1 MHFTPLKKISPVN
14 FRSRILPIKCCGC
27 IGIRRGG
34 ALGCAVW
41 ALLSFYFAILGFM
54 GRSPFFSHLERA
66 PLVIYGVLN
75 LAFGIASLLGLFF
88 IGYMTIFTRVQLL
101 SRILWLFAI
110 LVIGDTLINFI
121 LFVVTK
127 SKFES
132 WCIET
137 SIVGLGQGISSPND
151 MQSLEL
157 GNVDYYNCRRLYIDE
172 VKWSLLAALVMCMI
186 YIHWALV
193 ITTFVRD
200 SFIIVAPR
208 IAGGPKANIQ
218 LSSPVTDQS
227 STDTMVH
234 VEENDNR
241 NSCLVQE
248 VADKALYTST
258 PLYVP
263 QRRTS
268 IHTLTAKQGNINNP
282 SDDLEY
288 GDISSSSPHG
298 QSTRFVD
305 AYPVS
310 NNSLQ
315 QAPFA
320 TNQSRIQRD
329 KTTIFY

>member
-1 MHFTPLKKISPVN
+1 MHFIPLKQLDPVN
-14 FRSRILPIKCCGC
+14 IRSRILPIKCCGC
-27 IGIRRGG
+27 VGIRRGG
-34 ALGCAVW
+34 ALGCVVW
-41 ALLSFYFAILGFM
+41 ALLSFYFAALGFM

-88 IGYMTIFTRVQLL
+88 IGYMTIFTRVKLL
-101 SRILWLFAI
+101 SRILWLFAT

-121 LFVVTK
+121 LFVVNK

-137 SIVGLGQGISSPND
+137 SISRLEQNPVVPNPTQTLD
-151 MQSLEL
+151 I
-157 GNVDYYNCRRLYIDE
+157 GNVDYYNCQRLYIDE
-172 VKWSLLAALVMCMI
+172 VKWSLLAALVMCMV

-193 ITTFVRD
+193 ITAFVHD

-208 IAGGPKANIQ
+208 ITGVPKTNIQ

-227 STDTMVH
+227 STDTIVH
-234 VEENDNR
+234 VDDNV
-241 NSCLVQE
+241 NIGSCLVQNIS
-248 VADKALYTST
+248 DKVLHTIS

-268 IHTLTAKQGNINNP
+268 IHTFTAKQGNNNKP

-288 GDISSSSPHG
+288 EGISSSPPYDVFHN
-298 QSTRFVD
+298 RPIKIK
-305 AYPVS
+305 A
-310 NNSLQ
+310 
-315 QAPFA
+315 
-320 TNQSRIQRD
+320 R
-329 KTTIFY
+329 